1 MDLPPGYSRATKR
14 LKGELVDDGIAL
26 VPGDALLPLVL
37 DELEYARRGPR
48 FERRIPTYGSIVV
61 PDDRSL
67 VATGELVDLVE
78 LDGIDLATARRFADG
93 RATYLARWLD
103 GTSVLACF
111 RRAVLFEADLVD
123 VQAETGAYIIQ
134 RTPVLNVTRL
144 FTSEATI
151 EWSGHRWLARATARA
166 EHARLLPRL
175 PGARSDVLAGILTL
189 AVHWLSPSRAGAT
202 IILPGDHGDA
212 GLDVEHSIATPA
224 LRLTDRHHFPAVLA
238 ALVQTDLAT
247 VVEPDGGVSRIGVA
261 LRSSPEA
268 MAEAPVDPSHGM
280 RHRSAATY
288 TYDQPGAL
296 AVVVSE
302 DGPVTI
308 FQRGEPV
315 SECAG
320 GLTPFEPATAPAG
333 SVEPYPTAPA

>member
-14 LKGELVDDGIAL
+14 LKGELVDDGIPL
-26 VPGDALLPLVL
+26 VHGDALLPLVL

-48 FERRIPTYGSIVV
+48 FERRIPTYGSIIV

-93 RATYLARWLD
+93 RATYLARWVD
-103 GTSVLACF
+103 GTMVLACF

-123 VQAETGAYIIQ
+123 IQAETGAYIVQ

-144 FTSEATI
+144 FTNESTI
-151 EWSGHRWLARATARA
+151 EWSGHRWMARATARA
-166 EHARLLPRL
+166 EHARLLPHL
-175 PGARSDVLAGILTL
+175 PGTRSDVLAGILTL
-189 AVHWLSPSRAGAT
+189 AVHWLSPARAGAT
-202 IILPGDHGDA
+202 LILPGGHGDA
-212 GLDVEHSIATPA
+212 GLDIENSIPTPA
-224 LRLTDRHHFPAVLA
+224 LRLTDRHHFPAMQA

-247 VVEPDGGVSRIGVA
+247 VVQPDGCVSRIGVA
-261 LRSSPEA
+261 LRSSPRA
-268 MAEAPVDPSHGM
+268 LAEATVDPSHGM

-288 TYDQPGAL
+288 TWDQPDAL

-308 FQRGEPV
+308 FRGGKPV

-320 GLTPFEPATAPAG
+320 GLTPFDPEAAAGTPEPFATGQA
-333 SVEPYPTAPA
+333 